1 MRFRSKID
9 IEMLLSV
16 VCLIFLTLFLFV
28 EPAEGKLKF
37 EDVGTAREAMTADDS
52 LEYRLATIQWEPSD
66 SMAFA
71 KAEKKYDQTS
81 RKQKKQKKSK
91 PGAYNWTTRSG
102 LDREDVKIWVSGK
115 VYWKHSCRCNKNE
128 PVVVY
133 KEAKWK
139 D

>member
-1 MRFRSKID
+1 M
-9 IEMLLSV
+9 
-16 VCLIFLTLFLFV
+16 FLFRNLFIILLFTV
-28 EPAEGKLKF
+28 AFGQF
-37 EDVGTAREAMTADDS
+37 EDIGTAQEMSAADS
-52 LEYRLATIQWEPSD
+52 LEYRLATIQWQPSD
-66 SMAFA
+66 SVAFA
-71 KAEKKYDQTS
+71 KAEAKFDKTKLKQ

>member
-1 MRFRSKID
+1 MRYLFI
-9 IEMLLSV
+9 ILLFTV
-16 VCLIFLTLFLFV
+16 AF
-28 EPAEGKLKF
+28 GQF
-37 EDVGTAREAMTADDS
+37 EDIGTAQEMTAADS
-52 LEYRLATIQWEPSD
+52 LEYRLAYVQWEPSD
-66 SMAFA
+66 SVAFA
-71 KAEKKYDQTS
+71 KAEAKYDKTKLKQ
-81 RKQKKQKKSK
+81 RKQKKHKKSK